1 MKLTGPVPAPES
13 LDQAPVS
20 YRTKDRLPCDPELRE
35 VLEDFIESRNAEN
48 TRESYHFALACFLKT
63 TGISSL
69 PEFLAAQPSDVVKFR
84 NDLQKRKRSASTVNQ
99 YLAAVRG
106 VYRRLMR
113 LGRTQRN
120 PADPELVSSLKV
132 SKESRS
138 EALTF
143 DELKKV
149 LATCDGTLRGLRDR
163 ALLMTLYYEGLR
175 RSEASKLNW
184 KDLVSR
190 RGLLEVRDA
199 KNSPYAT
206 IRLRMEA
213 RQAIDHYIEVLNRD
227 LRKRDMKPEDPVFV
241 SLSPIRSYGR
251 RLAPNSINKIVK
263 ARVRA
268 SGIPRRVTAHGLRHT
283 TATHALAAGTPLH
296 HVQRHLRHA
305 DPRTTMR
312 YNHDRD
318 VRTNPTT
325 EALPSISLE

>member
-1 MKLTGPVPAPES
+1 MKLAAPAQI
-13 LDQAPVS
+13 DQAPDQGPGS
-20 YRTKDRLPCDPELRE
+20 LRLKYRLPCDSELRE

-63 TGISSL
+63 TGIVSL
-69 PEFLAAQPSDVVKFR
+69 PEFLAVQSSDVVRFR
-84 NDLQKRKRSASTVNQ
+84 NDLQKRKRSPATVNQ

-106 VYRRLMR
+106 VYRRLLR
-113 LGRTQRN
+113 LGRIQRN
-120 PADPELVSSLKV
+120 PGDPELVSSLKV

-206 IRLRMEA
+206 IRLRAEA
-213 RQAIDHYIEVLNRD
+213 RDAIEHYIEVLNRD
-227 LRKRDMKPEDPVFV
+227 LRKRDMRPEDPVFV
-241 SLSPIRSYGR
+241 SLSPIRSYGG

-268 SGIPRRVTAHGLRHT
+268 SGIARRVTAHGLRHT

>member
-1 MKLTGPVPAPES
+1 MKLAPPVPEALVE
-13 LDQAPVS
+13 AEPVATHS
-20 YRTKDRLPCDPELRE
+20 SDPLPCDADLRE
-35 VLEDFIESRNAEN
+35 VLEEFIESRNAQN
-48 TRESYHFALACFLKT
+48 TREAYHFALASFLRT
-63 TGISSL
+63 TGIVTL
-69 PEFLAAQPSDVVKFR
+69 AEFLAAQPSQIVQFR
-84 NDLQKRKRSASTVNQ
+84 NDLQKRKRSPSTVNQ
-99 YLAAVRG
+99 QLATVRG
-106 VYRRLMR
+106 VYRRLLR
-113 LGRTQRN
+113 LGKINRN
-120 PADPELVSSLKV
+120 PADPELVTGFKV

-143 DELKKV
+143 DEVKKV
-149 LATCDGTLRGLRDR
+149 MSSCDGTLRGLRDR

-206 IRLRMEA
+206 IRLRPEA
-213 RQAIDHYIEVLNRD
+213 RDAIEHYIEVLNRD
-227 LRKRDMKPEDPVFV
+227 LRKRDMRPEDPVFV
-241 SLSPIRSYGR
+241 SLSPIRSYGG

-268 SGIPRRVTAHGLRHT
+268 AGISRRVTAHGMRHT

>member
-1 MKLTGPVPAPES
+1 MKMIGAVPAPETV
-13 LDQAPVS
+13 DQTPVS
-20 YRTKDRLPCDPELRE
+20 YRSKECLPCDAELRE

-48 TRESYHFALACFLKT
+48 TRESYYFALACFLKT
-63 TGISSL
+63 TGIASL
-69 PEFLAAQPSDVVKFR
+69 PEFLAAQPSDVVRFR
-84 NDLQKRKRSASTVNQ
+84 NGLQKHKRAPSTVNQ

-113 LGRTQRN
+113 LGRTERN

-132 SKESRS
+132 SKVSRS
-138 EALTF
+138 EALTL
-143 DELKKV
+143 DELKQV

-163 ALLMTLYYEGLR
+163 ALLLTLYYEGLR

-206 IRLRMEA
+206 IRLRSEA
-213 RQAIDHYIEVLNRD
+213 LAAINNYIEVLNRD
-227 LRKRDMKPEDPVFV
+227 LRRRDMKPEDPVFV
-241 SLSPIRSYGR
+241 SLSPIRSYGG

-268 SGIPRRVTAHGLRHT
+268 SGISRRVTAHGLRHT

-312 YNHDRD
+312 YNHDQD
-318 VRTNPTT
+318 VRTNPTS

>member
-1 MKLTGPVPAPES
+1 MDMKLLPPPETPAVEFPTAIS
-13 LDQAPVS
+13 AV
-20 YRTKDRLPCDPELRE
+20 RLPCDEDLWK
-35 VLEDFIESRNAEN
+35 VLEEFIESRNAQN
-48 TRESYHFALACFLKT
+48 TREAYHFGLASFLRT
-63 TGISSL
+63 TGIVTL
-69 PEFLAAQPSDVVKFR
+69 EKFMAAQPSDIVHFR
-84 NDLQKRKRSASTVNQ
+84 NDLQKRKRAPSTVNQ

-106 VYRRLMR
+106 VYRRLLR
-113 LGRTQRN
+113 LGKVGRN
-120 PADPELVSSLKV
+120 PADPELVAGFKV

-143 DELKKV
+143 DELKKI

-206 IRLRMEA
+206 IRLRPEA
-213 RQAIDHYIEVLNRD
+213 REAIYQYIEVLNRD
-227 LRKRDMKPEDPVFV
+227 LRRRDMRPEDPVFV
-241 SLSPIRSYGR
+241 SLSPIRSYGG

-263 ARVRA
+263 AHVRA
-268 SGIPRRVTAHGLRHT
+268 AGIPRRVTAHGLRHT
-283 TATHALAAGTPLH
+283 VATHALAAGTPLH
-296 HVQRHLRHA
+296 HVQRHLRHS

-312 YNHDRD
+312 YNHERD

>member
-1 MKLTGPVPAPES
+1 MEDAPG
-13 LDQAPVS
+13 
-20 YRTKDRLPCDPELRE
+20 LPCEPDLRA
-35 VLEDFIESRNAEN
+35 VLEEFIESRKALN
-48 TRESYHFALACFLKT
+48 TREAYRFALACFLKATGMT
-63 TGISSL
+63 TL
-69 PEFLAAQPSDVVKFR
+69 AAFLAAQPSDIVRFR
-84 NDLQKRKRSASTVNQ
+84 NELQKRKRSPSTVNQ
-99 YLAAVRG
+99 HLAALRG
-106 VYRRLMR
+106 VYRRLLR
-113 LGRTQRN
+113 LKQIDRN
-120 PADPELVSSLKV
+120 PADPELVEGFRV

-138 EALTF
+138 EALAP
-143 DELKKV
+143 DEV
-149 LATCDGTLRGLRDR
+149 ARILATCDGTLRGLRDR

-184 KDLVSR
+184 RDITTK

-199 KNSPYAT
+199 KNNPYAT
-206 IRLRMEA
+206 IRLRPEA
-213 RQAIDHYIEVLNRD
+213 RNAIDRYLEVLNRE
-227 LRKRDMKPEDPVFV
+227 LRRIDIKPADPVFV

-268 SGIPRRVTAHGLRHT
+268 AGIERRVTAHGLRHT

-296 HVQRHLRHA
+296 QVQRHLRHA

-325 EALPSISLE
+325 EALPSLPAL